1 MMGCRTGLLVL
12 IICWAGADGQTLT
25 QSDPVVKMAGESH
38 TLTCTTSG
46 FTLSSYNMNWVRQA
60 PGKGLEWIAWDEY
73 NNNRKF
79 YSQSVRGRF
88 TASRDNRRA
97 QVYLQ
102 MDRLKV
108 EDSAVYYCARESD
121 GRFDYWGK
129 GTMVT
134 VTTATSSGPTVF
146 PLRQCLSETAS
157 TITLGCLAT
166 GFMPSS
172 LTYTWRK
179 NGAALTDFIQSPPV
193 LQGNVY
199 TGISQIRVK
208 RQDWDPEEAFQCA
221 VTHEAGNAQATFSRA
236 RQQVASPNIT
246 LHPEWK
252 GEVGSSPVRLI
263 CTLSGFFPDKLTVRW
278 QQDNEPLNGRE
289 IQRKLR
295 STEEV
300 EETFTITSAIEPD
313 MNEWEGGTQFTCRAT
328 HNNNG
333 FVKTISICQT
343 HSSFPPAIHVEIPS
357 FKTVMMATSEVKATC
372 RVHTG
377 LYANVIWLIDGKVSP
392 KNALI
397 QDRHLTHIDSNVT
410 VSSSLWRDVKFI
422 TCRAEH
428 RCFRSTERTVN
439 VAEPGVTS
447 PLVEIRRSL
456 PDLLKGNGAVLE
468 CDIRQL
474 SSSDLFVTFQA
485 NSVDISDKQ
494 YVDLPEAPGLH
505 SISRRFAVPPRHWKN
520 DTRFSCKVTQ
530 GFSSNFESNSTG
542 YIFADPSMELLLVPS
557 EESGPQTLWC
567 SGWGFDPQIT
577 WFSESQQRSST
588 VDISM
593 GADGRVAAGSR
604 LHIPR
609 AEWKTGKR
617 FTCEVSDTSLNK
629 TVEKDVSLCS
639 AHSSFPPAIHV
650 KIPSFKTVMMA
661 TSEVKAT
668 CRVHTGL
675 HANVIWL
682 IDGKVSPKNALIQD
696 RHLTHIDSNVTVSSS
711 LWRDVKFITCRAE
724 HRCFRSTERTVN
736 VAEPGV
742 TSPLV
747 EIRRSL
753 PDLLK
758 GNGAVLECDIR
769 QLSSSD
775 LFVTF
780 QANSVDI
787 SDKQYVDL
795 PEAPGLHSISRRFA
809 VPPRHWKNDTRFS
822 CKVTQGFSSNFESN
836 STGYIFADPS
846 MELLLVPSEESGP
859 QTLWCSGWGFDPQ
872 ITWFSESQQRSSTV
886 DISMGTDGRVAAGSR
901 LHIPRAEWKTGKR
914 FTCEVSDT
922 SLNKT
927 VEKDVSL
934 CSVTPPSAQIIEVY
948 IQGPSLQQLQKKQQV
963 TISCLLVSPFMSDFS
978 ITWKIGGSKCSLGVY
993 SEPAVVHSNGTET
1006 VRSFINVSME
1016 DWHAYKHV
1024 SCEGKRRCSDKIYRG
1039 HVKKSRDMY
1048 PPIVRII
1055 QPPASEPSTSDVFT
1069 PLCLVSGFSP
1079 SNIVVHWNKNG
1090 QRLPSTHYTNSAA
1103 WRYPG
1108 GTTFS
1113 MSSSLNASKATAQ
1126 DSTYSCVVKHESSE
1140 TPFESAIKDV
1150 VGQQVA
1156 SPNIT
1161 LHPEW
1166 KGEVGSSPVRLI
1178 CTLSGFFP
1186 DKLTVR
1192 WQQDNEPL
1200 NGREIQRKLRS
1211 TEEVEETFTITSAI
1225 EPDMNEWEGG
1235 TQFTCRATH
1244 NNNGFVKTI
1253 SICQTHSSFPPAIHV
1268 KIPSFKTVMMAT
1280 SEVKATC
1287 RVHTGLHA
1295 NVIWLID
1302 GKVSPKNALI
1312 QDRHLTHIDS
1322 NVTVS
1327 SSLWRDVKFITC
1339 RAEHRCFR
1347 STERTVNVAE
1357 PGVTSPLVEIRR
1369 SLPDLLKGNGAVLEC
1384 DIRQL
1389 SSSDLFV
1396 TFQANSVDISD
1407 KQYVDLPEAPGLH
1420 SISRRFA
1427 VPPRHWENDTR
1438 FSCKVTQGFSSN
1450 FESNST
1456 GYIFAD
1462 PSMELLLVP
1471 SEESGPQT
1479 LWCSGWG
1486 FNPQITWFSESQQR
1500 SSTVDISM
1508 GADGRVAAGS
1518 RLHIPRAEW
1527 KTGKRFTCEV
1537 SDTSLN
1543 KTVEKD
1549 VSLCS
1554 VTPPS
1559 AQIIEVYI
1567 QGPSLQQLQ
1576 KKQQVTISCL
1586 LVSPFMSDFSITWKI
1601 GGSKCSLGVYS
1612 EPAVVHSN
1620 GTETVRS
1627 FINVSTEDW
1636 HAYKHVSCEGKRRC
1650 SDKIYRGHVKKSR
1663 DMYPPIVRIIQ
1674 PPASE
1679 PSTSDVFTPLCLVS
1693 GFSPSNIVVHWNKN
1707 GQRLPSTHYTNSAA
1721 WRYPGGT
1728 TFSMSSSL
1736 NASKATAQDSTYSC
1750 VVKHESSETPFESA
1764 IKDVVGTVTRST
1776 PSATLLR
1783 GSGELVCL
1791 VTDFSPAAVSITW
1804 LLDDSKELRD
1814 YNTSSLYVAP
1824 NGRFSIHSRLRL
1836 SEVAWPA
1843 GAVISCRVTL
1853 ANATLSL
1860 NISKPDILEQ
1870 SNSFVDIIST
1880 DLDQDPCVESW
1891 YMAFTFL
1898 LFFLIAIIYGVFAT
1912 VIKLGAGFPYQHGG
1926 IVETF
1931 KTGTGIESYSGSEIE
1946 KGEQGRP
1953 GADLSGVECPGP
1965 VRSLRSASN

>member
-46 FTLSSYNMNWVRQA
+46 FTLSSYHMNWVRQA
-60 PGKGLEWIAWDEY
+60 PGKGLEWIAWVEND
-73 NNNRKF
+73 NDRKS

-88 TASRDNRRA
+88 TASRDNSRA

-108 EDSAVYYCARESD
+108 EDSAVYYCARQSD

-278 QQDNEPLNGRE
+278 QQDNEPLNGRG

-456 PDLLKGNGAVLE
+456 PNLLKGNGAVLE

-567 SGWGFDPQIT
+567 SGWGFNPQIT

-639 AHSSFPPAIHV
+639 
-650 KIPSFKTVMMA
+650 
-661 TSEVKAT
+661 
-668 CRVHTGL
+668 
-675 HANVIWL
+675 
-682 IDGKVSPKNALIQD
+682 
-696 RHLTHIDSNVTVSSS
+696 
-711 LWRDVKFITCRAE
+711 
-724 HRCFRSTERTVN
+724 
-736 VAEPGV
+736 
-742 TSPLV
+742 
-747 EIRRSL
+747 
-753 PDLLK
+753 
-758 GNGAVLECDIR
+758 
-769 QLSSSD
+769 
-775 LFVTF
+775 
-780 QANSVDI
+780 
-787 SDKQYVDL
+787 
-795 PEAPGLHSISRRFA
+795 
-809 VPPRHWKNDTRFS
+809 
-822 CKVTQGFSSNFESN
+822 
-836 STGYIFADPS
+836 
-846 MELLLVPSEESGP
+846 
-859 QTLWCSGWGFDPQ
+859 
-872 ITWFSESQQRSSTV
+872 
-886 DISMGTDGRVAAGSR
+886 
-901 LHIPRAEWKTGKR
+901 
-914 FTCEVSDT
+914 
-922 SLNKT
+922 
-927 VEKDVSL
+927 
-934 CSVTPPSAQIIEVY
+934 VTPPSAQIIDVY

-963 TISCLLVSPFMSDFS
+963 TISCLLVSPFMTDFS

-1486 FNPQITWFSESQQR
+1486 FDPQITWFSESQQR

-1508 GADGRVAAGS
+1508 GVDGRVAAGS

-1559 AQIIEVYI
+1559 AQIIDVYI

-1627 FINVSTEDW
+1627 FINVSMEDW

-1764 IKDVVGTVTRST
+1764 IKDVVGTVTHST

-1814 YNTSSLYVAP
+1814 YNTSRLYVAP

-1836 SEVAWPA
+1836 SEFAWPA

-1853 ANATLSL
+1853 ANASLSL
-1860 NISKPDILEQ
+1860 HISKPDILEQ

-1912 VIKLGAGFPYQHGG
+1912 VIKA
-1926 IVETF
+1926 
-1931 KTGTGIESYSGSEIE
+1931 
-1946 KGEQGRP
+1946 
-1953 GADLSGVECPGP
+1953 
-1965 VRSLRSASN
+1965 N